1 MSRLTYKLN
10 EKEQE
15 EHKTKYLKF
24 EYFPIPDYCLELGNS
39 GRITSDMIYNKLGK
53 LEDLME
59 KYNVN
64 EEDIERALIVKK
76 IIENGFVYYDND
88 YGDNTY
94 YYGAELLFDFKT
106 NEIVL
111 SEEYDDDYF
120 GRWETVARLPILDY
134 KKKYWLR
141 KDKSE

>member
-1 MSRLTYKLN
+1 MSRLTKKKNHYCDTDID
-10 EKEQE
+10 E
-15 EHKTKYLKF
+15 
-24 EYFPIPDYCLELGNS
+24 DYTFDDEDISVGT
-39 GRITSDMIYNKLGK
+39 IVDKLGQ

-76 IIENGFVYYDND
+76 IIENGYVYYEDD
-88 YGDNTY
+88 YGDNDY
-94 YYGAELLFDFKT
+94 YFGMELMFDFKT

-120 GRWETVARLPILDY
+120 GRWEEIARFPILDY
-134 KKKYWLR
+134 KKKYWLN

>member
-1 MSRLTYKLN
+1 MKRLTKKNNRIVLISNYSQTPSK
-10 EKEQE
+10 EKIAEA
-15 EHKTKYLKF
+15 
-24 EYFPIPDYCLELGNS
+24 N
-39 GRITSDMIYNKLGK
+39 RYNKLAE

-64 EEDIERALIVKK
+64 EEDIERALILKK
-76 IIENGFVYYDND
+76 IIENGFVYYEDD
-88 YGDNTY
+88 YGEGTY
-94 YYGAELLFDFKT
+94 YFGAELLFDFKT

-120 GRWETVARLPILDY
+120 GRWEEIARLPILDY
-134 KKKYWLR
+134 KKKYWLK